1 MKRLRFLVSLT
12 NDTNDYQIE
21 QAIAAQEAARRHDVD
36 VQIIA
41 ADDDGITQSQQ
52 LLKVIQSST
61 EPHPDAIILEPAG
74 STALPQVAR
83 AAAAAGIGWVIMNR
97 EVDYIADVHRSY
109 DVPVFALS
117 ADHEEVGRIQGRQFA
132 ALAPQGGNMLYIH
145 GPHEQSAARQRT
157 TGMTETKPRSL
168 QVRMVKGQWTE
179 QSAYKA
185 VSAWLRLSTS
195 RQTHFDIIGAQD
207 DSMAMGSRKA
217 FQEQTVGEE
226 RERWL
231 RVPFTGCDG
240 MPKTG
245 QTWVRQGLLAA
256 TVFVP
261 PLTPL
266 AIEMLVK
273 AIHSGI
279 QPPERTLTQP
289 KSVPELDTLSR
300 AHARSASAR

>member
-21 QAIAAQEAARRHDVD
+21 QAVAAQEAARRNDVE
-36 VQIIA
+36 VRIVA

-74 STALPQVAR
+74 STALPHVAR

-97 EVDYIADVHRSY
+97 EVDYIGELRRGYH
-109 DVPVFALS
+109 VPVFALS
-117 ADHEEVGRIQGRQFA
+117 ANHEEIGRIQGRQFC
-132 ALAPQGGNMLYIH
+132 ALAPRGGNALYIH
-145 GPHEQSAARQRT
+145 GPNEHSAARQRT
-157 TGMTETKPRSL
+157 AGMMETKPKNL
-168 QVRMVKGQWTE
+168 HVRMVKGHWSE
-179 QSAYKA
+179 ASAYKA

-195 RQTHFDIIGAQD
+195 RDTLVDIIGAQD
-207 DSMAMGSRKA
+207 DSMAIGARKA
-217 FQEQTVGEE
+217 FQEHMVGDE
-226 RERWL
+226 RDRWL

-256 TVFVP
+256 TVHVP
-261 PLTPL
+261 PITPI
-266 AIEMLVK
+266 AIDMLVK
-273 AIHSGI
+273 AIQQGI
-279 QPPERTLTQP
+279 LTPERTMTEP
-289 KSVPELDTLSR
+289 RSVPELNALAATQT
-300 AHARSASAR
+300 RSASAS

>member
-21 QAIAAQEAARRHDVD
+21 QAVAAQEAARRLDVD

-52 LLKVIQSST
+52 LLKIIQSST
-61 EPHPDAIILEPAG
+61 DPHPDAIIFEPAG

-97 EVDYIADVHRSY
+97 EVDYIADLRRSY
-109 DVPVFALS
+109 HVPVFALS
-117 ADHEEVGRIQGRQFA
+117 ADHEEIGRIQGRQFT
-132 ALAPQGGNMLYIH
+132 ALAPHGGNALYIH
-145 GPHEQSAARQRT
+145 GPNEQSAARQRT
-157 TGMTETKPRSL
+157 TGMNETKPRGL
-168 QVRMVKGQWTE
+168 QVRMIKGQWTE
-179 QSAYKA
+179 TSAYKA
-185 VSAWLRLSTS
+185 VSAWLRLSTN
-195 RQTHFDIIGAQD
+195 RETQIDIIGAQD
-207 DSMAMGSRKA
+207 DSMAMGARKA

-231 RVPFTGCDG
+231 RLPFTGCDG

-256 TVFVP
+256 TVHVP
-261 PLTPL
+261 AITPL
-266 AIEMLVK
+266 AMDMLLK
-273 AIHSGI
+273 AINLGI
-279 QPPERTLTQP
+279 QPPERTMTQP
-289 KSVPELDTLSR
+289 KSVPDLDALSKNR
-300 AHARSASAR
+300 SRSASA

>member
-21 QAIAAQEAARRHDVD
+21 QAVAAQEAARRLDVD
-36 VQIIA
+36 VRILA

-74 STALPQVAR
+74 STALPHVAR

-97 EVDYIADVHRSY
+97 EVDYIGELRRSY
-109 DVPVFALS
+109 HVPVFALS
-117 ADHEEVGRIQGRQFA
+117 ANHEEIGRIQGRQFA
-132 ALAPQGGNMLYIH
+132 ALAPRGGNALYIH
-145 GPHEQSAARQRT
+145 GPNEHSAARQRT
-157 TGMTETKPRSL
+157 AGMMETKPANL
-168 QVRMVKGQWTE
+168 HVRMVKGHWSE
-179 QSAYKA
+179 ASAYKA

-195 RQTHFDIIGAQD
+195 RDTLIDIIAAQD
-207 DSMAMGSRKA
+207 DSMAIGARKA
-217 FQEQTVGEE
+217 FQEHMVGDE

-256 TVFVP
+256 TVYVP
-261 PLTPL
+261 PITSL

-273 AIHSGI
+273 TINQGVLA
-279 QPPERTLTQP
+279 PERTMTEP
-289 KSVPELDTLSR
+289 RSVPELSALGSAQTR
-300 AHARSASAR
+300 GASAT